1 MYISPWVCILF
12 SLYSYYELKVSIE
25 MLFCES
31 QGLELLTQ
39 KLKEKNKNKYETQ
52 GNSSLCPS
60 VRWYKGGGF

>member
-1 MYISPWVCILF
+1 
-12 SLYSYYELKVSIE
+12 

-31 QGLELLTQ
+31 QGLELLMQ

-60 VRWYKGGGF
+60 VRWYEGGGF